1 MEKIVKV
8 PVFESDQPAE
18 IQIIKSKL
26 EAENIPVS
34 LDDKYMTFTTTP
46 TANSVRVMVSLT
58 DEKKSFEII
67 DRYLQESDQ

>member
-1 MEKIVKV
+1 M
-8 PVFESDQPAE
+8 FESDQPAE

-34 LDDKYMTFTTTP
+34 LNDKYLTFTTTP
-46 TANSVRVMVSLT
+46 TANSIRVMVNLT

-67 DRYLQESDQ
+67 DRYLKESDQ

>member
-1 MEKIVKV
+1 MV
-8 PVFESDQPAE
+8 PVFESDNPSE

-34 LDDKYMTFTTTP
+34 LNDKYMTFTTTP
-46 TANSVRVMVSLT
+46 TANSLRVMVSLT

-67 DRYLQESDQ
+67 DSYLKESEEQENY

>member
-1 MEKIVKV
+1 MEKIIKV
-8 PVFESDQPAE
+8 PVFESYQPAE

-34 LDDKYMTFTTTP
+34 LNDKYLTFTTTP
-46 TANSVRVMVSLT
+46 TANSIRVMVNLT

-67 DRYLQESDQ
+67 DRYLKELDQ